1 VRLGPAAAESLPGAL
16 VIRQA
21 RFTSRYGLH
30 STGGTLMNRFR
41 LAAPALMLGLSLLSG
56 CCSVGHGEILSRLGF
71 GRRCPCEA
79 NGSGPVAYEGPDI
92 CDGCAAGAGGAG
104 GPMILA
110 PGEGP
115 TLAPPPRLAPEAQPI
130 PAGPTSLSK
139 IK

>member
-1 VRLGPAAAESLPGAL
+1 M
-16 VIRQA
+16 
-21 RFTSRYGLH
+21 T
-30 STGGTLMNRFR
+30 RFR
-41 LAAPALMLGLSLLSG
+41 LAAPALILGLGLLSG
-56 CCSVGHGEILSRLGF
+56 CCSVGNGEILSRLGF
-71 GRRCPCEA
+71 GRRCPCETC
-79 NGSGPVAYEGPDI
+79 GSGPVAFEGPDLGG
-92 CDGCAAGAGGAG
+92 GCCANGGAG